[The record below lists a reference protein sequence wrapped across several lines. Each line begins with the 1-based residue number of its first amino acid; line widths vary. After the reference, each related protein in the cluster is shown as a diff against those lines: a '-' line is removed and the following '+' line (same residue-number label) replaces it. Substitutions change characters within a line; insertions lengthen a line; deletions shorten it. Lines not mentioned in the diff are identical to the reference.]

1 MAPYRAHRS
10 DGWDSIRV
18 DPNLERSQQLFT
30 PCGPSGPGQ
39 HRLYEKP
46 HRGRS
51 LAPLCLLACR
61 FSRKVVPPRK
71 CLTCQPRKQQALSQR
86 CCSGGTRSGS
96 PVYPYVIARRRA
108 PLRRGGPLK
117 MRAVLR
123 FARLL
128 NVVWGVCSL
137 FSESVGRV

>member
-10 DGWDSIRV
+10 DCWDSIRV

-61 FSRKVVPPRK
+61 FSRKVVPPRQ

-128 NVVWGVCSL
+128 SVGWGVCSL